1 MKKKMVTMLMLG
13 VMAVMTACGSGE
25 KADTTK
31 ETADSQT
38 AAFGIQHKDTTDLQT
53 ADSKIS
59 QNTAAKGAGER

>member
-31 ETADSQT
+31 ETADSEVQEES
-38 AAFGIQHKDTTDLQT
+38 GDEEDLEEDTEDE
-53 ADSKIS
+53 KMRI
-59 QNTAAKGAGER
+59 